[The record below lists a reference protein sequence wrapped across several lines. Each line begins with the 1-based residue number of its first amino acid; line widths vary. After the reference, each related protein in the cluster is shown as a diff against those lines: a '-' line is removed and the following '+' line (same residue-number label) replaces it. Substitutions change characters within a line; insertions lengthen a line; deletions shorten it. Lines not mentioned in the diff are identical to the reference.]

1 MKIISTILMVSAL
14 SLLTACGTSGDLG
27 RGKTGKS
34 ITLQG
39 GTYDQIW
46 EASLAALKQTDG
58 DQSLEI
64 EKNLNITKEDKAAG
78 VIHASTGMSLLS
90 WGEVVGVYISPAGE
104 APQHTIEVESI
115 TKLKTALFAN
125 NWEDELLAA
134 IQKKLTTPQ

>member
-1 MKIISTILMVSAL
+1 MKIIPTILIVSVL
-14 SLLTACGTSGDLG
+14 SFLTACGSTSDLG

-34 ITLQG
+34 VVLQG

-46 EASLAALKQTDG
+46 DASIAAVKQTDG

-78 VIHASTGMSLLS
+78 VIHASTGMSILS
-90 WGEVVGVYISPAGE
+90 LGEVVGVYISPAGE
-104 APQHTIEVESI
+104 APQHTIEVESL
-115 TKLKTALFAN
+115 TKLKTTVFAN